1 MKIRLSDLWRW
12 DGELA
17 RGPYVFWGCLLFFIK
32 FQLDR
37 LISFLLFQRDLDPWF
52 YVAPWELAGQIQ
64 AELLEAKHPDPD
76 SEALLYIL
84 TMLVFSLPFIYIG
97 VLLTLKRLRSAGLS
111 EGLVSVFFFPVI
123 HYLFFA
129 LMAVMPDKPQEMI
142 EKELPEN
149 DLDFDSFLTPTQS
162 ETFLNRLIPKN
173 LLGSALMGGII
184 SAALAVLFCTLSVYF
199 FRDYGWSLMVGLPFT
214 VGLMSVLLHGHHQ
227 RRSFFSCLLACWLAT
242 VLTGVALVA
251 VRIEGLVCLIFLLP
265 IALLFSTFGGIVAYF
280 IQRQRHVN
288 QQNTLGSV
296 LIVLATLP
304 LLMGAEHHIQL
315 KAPLYSVTTKI
326 VIHAPPEVVWRHV
339 VTFRQLPEPTEP
351 WFKMGIAYPQRA
363 IIYGKGVGA
372 IRHCIFSTG
381 PFIEPITI
389 WDEPHLLKFS
399 VAKQPPPMKEFSF
412 FDDFKPPH
420 LENYLVSK
428 GGQFLLTPINEN
440 QTEVAGTTW
449 YYHKAWPQRYW
460 KLWSDA
466 IIHNIHERVLKTIK
480 EDAESY
486 QKR

>member
-12 DGELA
+12 DGECG

-76 SEALLYIL
+76 SEAILYIL
-84 TMLVFSLPFIYIG
+84 TMVTFSLPFIYIG
-97 VLLTLKRLRSAGLS
+97 VLLTLKRLRSAGLP

-123 HYLFFA
+123 HYLFIA
-129 LMAVMPDKPQEMI
+129 VMAVMPDKLEEEI
-142 EKELPEN
+142 ENTSEIKPIPPE
-149 DLDFDSFLTPTQS
+149 SFWS
-162 ETFLNRLIPKN
+162 RLIPKS
-173 LLGSALMGGII
+173 LLGSAFMGGVL
-184 SAALAVLFCTLSVYF
+184 SSGLAVNFCTLSVYF
-199 FRDYGWSLMVGLPFT
+199 FRDYGWSLMLGVPFT
-214 VGLMSVLLHGHHQ
+214 VGLISVLLHGHHQ
-227 RRSFFSCLLACWLAT
+227 RRSFLSCLLACWLAT
-242 VLTGVALVA
+242 VLTGLALLA

-265 IALLFSTFGGIVAYF
+265 IALIF
-280 IQRQRHVN
+280 I
-288 QQNTLGSV
+288 

-304 LLMGAEHHIQL
+304 LMMGAEHHIQL
-315 KAPLYSVTTKI
+315 KAPLYSVTTKM
-326 VIHAPPEVVWRHV
+326 VIDAPPETVWRHV
-339 VTFRQLPEPTEP
+339 VTFRQLPDPTEP

-412 FDDFKPPH
+412 FEDFKPPH

-428 GGQFLLTPINEN
+428 GGQFQLRLLSNN

-480 EDAESY
+480 QDAEADGNKKES
-486 QKR
+486 

>member
-1 MKIRLSDLWRW
+1 
-12 DGELA
+12 
-17 RGPYVFWGCLLFFIK
+17 V
-32 FQLDR
+32 
-37 LISFLLFQRDLDPWF
+37 
-52 YVAPWELAGQIQ
+52 
-64 AELLEAKHPDPD
+64 
-76 SEALLYIL
+76 
-84 TMLVFSLPFIYIG
+84 
-97 VLLTLKRLRSAGLS
+97 
-111 EGLVSVFFFPVI
+111 
-123 HYLFFA
+123 
-129 LMAVMPDKPQEMI
+129 
-142 EKELPEN
+142 
-149 DLDFDSFLTPTQS
+149 
-162 ETFLNRLIPKN
+162 
-173 LLGSALMGGII
+173 GSALMGGIV
-184 SAALAVLFCTLSVYF
+184 SAALAVVFCTLAVYW

-214 VGLMSVLLHGHHQ
+214 VGLISVLLHGYH
-227 RRSFFSCLLACWLAT
+227 RRRGFWSCLLASWLAT
-242 VLTGVALVA
+242 VITGLALVA
-251 VRIEGLVCLIFLLP
+251 VRIEGVVCLIFLLP
-265 IALLFSTFGGIVAYF
+265 IALIFSTFGGIVGYF
-280 IQRQRHVN
+280 IQVDRWMN
-288 QQNTLGSV
+288 QNTLGSMLVV
-296 LIVLATLP
+296 LVTLP

-326 VIHAPPEVVWRHV
+326 VIDAPPDVVWRHV

-389 WDEPHLLKFS
+389 WDESRLLKFS

-412 FDDFKPPH
+412 FEDFKPPH

-428 GGQFLLTPINEN
+428 GGQFLLTPLGNN

-480 EDAESY
+480 QDAEGAMRN
-486 QKR
+486 QKSISKSLLRFGPDTV

>member
-1 MKIRLSDLWRW
+1 VLMKIRLSDLWRW
-12 DGELA
+12 DGECG
-17 RGPYVFWGCLLFFIK
+17 RGLYVFWGCLLFFIK

-52 YVAPWELAGQIQ
+52 YVAPWELASNIQ
-64 AELLEAKHPDPD
+64 AELIRAKHPDPD
-76 SEALLYIL
+76 SEAILYIL
-84 TMLVFSLPFIYIG
+84 TMVTFSLPFIYVG
-97 VLLTLKRLRSAGLS
+97 VLLTLKRLRSAGLCQ
-111 EGLVSVFFFPVI
+111 GLVSVFFFPVI

-129 LMAVMPDKPQEMI
+129 LMAVMPDKPEVEVENTLEI
-142 EKELPEN
+142 KPLPPE
-149 DLDFDSFLTPTQS
+149 SFWS
-162 ETFLNRLIPKN
+162 RLIPKS
-173 LLGSALMGGII
+173 LLGSAFLGGLL
-184 SAALAVLFCTLSVYF
+184 SAALAVIFCTLSVYF
-199 FRDYGWSLMVGLPFT
+199 FKDYGWSLMVGVPFT
-214 VGLMSVLLHGHHQ
+214 VGLISVLLHGHHQ

-265 IALLFSTFGGIVAYF
+265 IALIFSTFGGIVAYF
-280 IQRQRHVN
+280 IQRQRHLN
-288 QQNTLGSV
+288 QMIESQNTFGSI
-296 LIVLATLP
+296 LMVLATLP
-304 LLMGAEHHIQL
+304 LMMGAEHHIQL

-326 VIHAPPEVVWRHV
+326 VIDAPPETVWRHV

-389 WDEPHLLKFS
+389 WDEPNLLKFS

-412 FDDFKPPH
+412 FEDFKPPH

-428 GGQFLLTPINEN
+428 GGQFQLTTLSNN

-480 EDAESY
+480 EDAEADGNPTE
-486 QKR
+486 